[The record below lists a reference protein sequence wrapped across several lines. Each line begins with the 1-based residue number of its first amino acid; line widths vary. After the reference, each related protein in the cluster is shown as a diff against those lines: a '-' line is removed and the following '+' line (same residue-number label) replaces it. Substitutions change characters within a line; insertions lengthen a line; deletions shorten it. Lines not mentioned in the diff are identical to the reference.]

1 MAETPTSAPPSE
13 GTPPVTS
20 DTQAYGAY
28 STDIL
33 STFPSWAMIFDFQYD
48 SSGFVLGG
56 QYIWKR
62 LPEQATGTPSGQ
74 GAMVPVSH
82 GAAAGS
88 AHPGSQDFEG
98 VASNYVDLSL
108 LAADAVGLVRAHAH
122 GAYSSSLYDSEDLSV
137 FKNSAWDAYYL
148 VQGDGVPSFSVQWMS
163 EEEFLN
169 YYTAS
174 ENAGADRYVTR
185 DAMED
190 VGARAEFNPGQEV
203 APEIYWVETW
213 AAVTRWSGAEEAG
226 LKARFGESGAAPGES
241 VVQTRILDQY
251 GDFLQNLSAY
261 TVQNQ
266 SLYKKISYRKLRMR
280 DVSTMK
286 GATATAA
293 TSQMISGTGY

>member
-1 MAETPTSAPPSE
+1 MAQTPTSAPPSE

-20 DTQAYGAY
+20 DTQAHGAY

-62 LPEQATGTPSGQ
+62 LPEQATGGGPGAGASMIPSSAETPAEQ
-74 GAMVPVSH
+74 AERQAFE
-82 GAAAGS
+82 AA
-88 AHPGSQDFEG
+88 
-98 VASNYVDLSL
+98 ASNYVDLSL

-122 GAYSSSLYDSEDLSV
+122 GAYSSSLYDDEDSYV
-137 FKNSAWDAYYL
+137 FQNSAWDAYYL

-190 VGARAEFNPGQEV
+190 VGASAEFNPGHEV
-203 APEIYWVETW
+203 APETYWVETW

-280 DVSTMK
+280 DMSTMK